1 MKESHAS
8 IPFSGLA
15 ALRKLF
21 VASVGVIAMQL
32 MFGSISYGGLIINL
46 AATPSTLT
54 VLEGNNFTINASFTR
69 TGLDPT
75 GVYSITKLTSTALSP
90 KGDVFDA
97 IINPLTSLP
106 TNFSLGATLGGVG
119 QVYTYQ
125 ITGSTKNDGSPYND
139 GPGVWKIHTDVAL
152 QSNLPGANV
161 IHEDFTTPIY
171 VTVADAPEPST
182 WALMG
187 IGGLLVAF
195 RLKKSGIG
203 TALSV

>member
-1 MKESHAS
+1 MKKSHGS
-8 IPFSGLA
+8 IPFFSLA
-15 ALRKLF
+15 AWRKLL

-32 MFGSISYGGLIINL
+32 MFGASSYGNYVINL
-46 AATPSTLT
+46 DATPSTLT
-54 VLEGNNFTINASFTR
+54 VLEGTPFTITASFSR
-69 TGLDPT
+69 ISDPT
-75 GVYSITKLTSTALSP
+75 DVYTIASISSTALFPQGDP
-90 KGDVFDA
+90 KDA
-97 IINPLTSLP
+97 IINPLTSTP

-139 GPGVWKIHTDVAL
+139 GPGVWLIHTDVAL
-152 QSNLPGANV
+152 QSNIAGTDL

-195 RLKKSGIG
+195 RLAFNQSSCF
-203 TALSV
+203 ALK